1 MHKRV
6 PQQITSTILER
17 VQKEYS
23 MLAGG
28 TPVFSLLQ
36 LFSFEGFKLDEYC
49 QAFGPHS
56 QTPQLLQETREFGER
71 HGIWLPSAEHYISCA
86 SYLYPDGA
94 IDRMRAIMQNL
105 AIDYYLN
112 DTMGRDIFPRLS
124 PEEQKT
130 ASQLKDRM
138 FHVKED
144 LNIDEEKATSLEL
157 ANIEVLTFMNDTSPF
172 SWFREFLRLYT
183 YHIHVAHKDCNI
195 NATGRIASVD
205 EYIDSRCHMAGMHHV
220 ISLIEYSEGCFLD
233 WDWLADAGIDKQLG
247 RLHYITAA
255 IGGLMNDLFSFE
267 KEVITN
273 HADSN
278 LVMIILYNKPQL
290 TLADAIERAAALVR
304 SLLIEF
310 TGLLEYIK
318 GEVEQC
324 AGMDPEKLHGMHAH
338 FKGLERCVQASWI
351 WQVYTPRYKTAYSVF
366 QETRLKDMVSAG

>member
-1 MHKRV
+1 MHKRI
-6 PQQITSTILER
+6 PQRTTSTILEK

-23 MLAGG
+23 VLAGG
-28 TPVFSLLQ
+28 TPVFSLVQ
-36 LFSFEGFKLDEYC
+36 LFSFEGFRLDEYC
-49 QAFGPHS
+49 QVFSPHP
-56 QTPQLLQETREFGER
+56 QTQQLLQETRNFGER
-71 HGIWLPSAEHYISCA
+71 YGIWTPAAEHYISYA

-94 IDRMRAIMQNL
+94 IDRMRAIMKNL

-112 DTMGRDIFPRLS
+112 DAMGRDVFHGLS

-130 ASQLKDRM
+130 GTDLRDRM
-138 FHVKED
+138 FRVKED
-144 LNIDEEKATSLEL
+144 LNIEGNATSLEL
-157 ANIEVLTFMNDTSPF
+157 ANIEVLNFISDSSPF
-172 SWFREFLRLYT
+172 SWFKEFLRLYN
-183 YHIHVAHKDCNI
+183 YHIHVTHKDCNV
-195 NATGRIASVD
+195 NAMGRIATVD

-233 WDWLADAGIDKQLG
+233 WEWLANAGIDKQLR

-267 KEVITN
+267 KEVIAN

-290 TLADAIERAAALVR
+290 ALTSAIERAAVLVR

-310 TGLLEYIK
+310 VGLLEYIK
-318 GEVEQC
+318 EEAEQC
-324 AGMDPEKLHGMHAH
+324 ISMCPEKVQVMRAH

-366 QETRLKDMVSAG
+366 RETRLNDMVSAG